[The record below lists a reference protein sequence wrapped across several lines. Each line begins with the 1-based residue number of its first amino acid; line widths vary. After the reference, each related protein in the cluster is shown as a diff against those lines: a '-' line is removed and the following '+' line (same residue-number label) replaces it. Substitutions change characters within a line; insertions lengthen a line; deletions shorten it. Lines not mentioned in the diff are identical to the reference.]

1 MFSVNLWAH
10 LLCNS
15 LLRSRSSSVSQTNKV
30 KSTSL
35 GWLHRFKVK
44 TQKSFSIHFGEEE
57 EKVPATPRKTHPEEK
72 EGENIPFYSSPS
84 ACVKNSFVHFL
95 EKLSIRFSPYSHES
109 IIKSRHIFSTKEE
122 TSAQLKEEKG
132 EADKSS
138 RRIEKRRKEEK
149 KKFDFINANPI
160 NFSQHKNIR
169 HLTLLLLLCLR
180 PSLLRCSEKPKKLF
194 NNRKSLLRSSCIAL
208 LKI

>member
-1 MFSVNLWAH
+1 MRDLERCENYSCKKPTKIICDLW
-10 LLCNS
+10 LWLCNK
-15 LLRSRSSSVSQTNKV
+15 LLHVFRWTCELICCAIPFSGRDHRVWAKQIRSKAHH
-30 KSTSL
+30 L
-35 GWLHRFKVK
+35 ADCIAFKVK

-57 EKVPATPRKTHPEEK
+57 EKVPATPRKVHPEEK
-72 EGENIPFYSSPS
+72 EGKNIPFYSSPS

-122 TSAQLKEEKG
+122 TSAQLREEKG

-149 KKFDFINANPI
+149 KRSI
-160 NFSQHKNIR
+160 SLMQIR
-169 HLTLLLLLCLR
+169 
-180 PSLLRCSEKPKKLF
+180 
-194 NNRKSLLRSSCIAL
+194 
-208 LKI
+208 